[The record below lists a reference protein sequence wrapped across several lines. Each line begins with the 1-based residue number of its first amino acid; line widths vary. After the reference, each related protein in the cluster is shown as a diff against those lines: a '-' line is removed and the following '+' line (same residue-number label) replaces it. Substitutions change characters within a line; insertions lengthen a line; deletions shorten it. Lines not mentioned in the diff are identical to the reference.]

1 MKKQTAKLLTSW
13 IPFKT
18 LRRSLRTKLTGI
30 TIEDNGINNV
40 VIIDNPD
47 CFTNASIHI
56 HANNSRV
63 HIKNAKYIKN
73 TKISIYNGDNQT
85 LIIEDDV
92 SAEEMSVFLC
102 GENSGLTIEKDCML
116 SSKIEIWTADGHSVI
131 DKTTG
136 KCLNAEP
143 EHVIIGAHTWIAR
156 GVKLLKR
163 AKIPANTIV
172 GASSVVSKPFTEQY
186 TLIAG
191 NPAKVVKSNI
201 LWKRD
206 DPHQSQERD
215 KNEKSFNKTI
225 NSSD

>member
-1 MKKQTAKLLTSW
+1 
-13 IPFKT
+13 
-18 LRRSLRTKLTGI
+18 
-30 TIEDNGINNV
+30 
-40 VIIDNPD
+40 
-47 CFTNASIHI
+47 
-56 HANNSRV
+56 
-63 HIKNAKYIKN
+63 
-73 TKISIYNGDNQT
+73 
-85 LIIEDDV
+85 
-92 SAEEMSVFLC
+92 
-102 GENSGLTIEKDCML
+102 ML
-116 SSKIEIWTADGHSVI
+116 SNRIEIWMADGHYVI
-131 DKTTG
+131 EKATG
-136 KCLNAEP
+136 EYLNAKHEY
-143 EHVIIGAHTWIAR
+143 VIIKKHSWIAR